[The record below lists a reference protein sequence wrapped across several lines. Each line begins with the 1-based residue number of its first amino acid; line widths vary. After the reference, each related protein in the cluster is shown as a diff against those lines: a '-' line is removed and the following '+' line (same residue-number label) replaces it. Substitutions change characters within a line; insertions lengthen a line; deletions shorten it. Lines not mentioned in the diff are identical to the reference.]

1 MQQDGPSASLT
12 APNGSSQRRLIESV
26 SRAITDKNGNSSLE
40 AHGTG
45 TALGDPIEVGA
56 AVHALC
62 TESTPVQCT
71 SLKSNL
77 GHLEAAAAA
86 AGLSSLIV
94 GSLLAGAIAINAQ
107 LRGLNVHLSSI
118 VSSKPFQMPVEVL
131 PRATYTH
138 RMSRLSSFG
147 FSGTIAHGAFDIHR
161 PAVADKL
168 IISSATSIYRAQYSH
183 EGLRV
188 KHFRR
193 LASFHS
199 SRRDTSKAMP
209 EVQSAMYCR

>member
-1 MQQDGPSASLT
+1 MAQGRHSAIPSRCVHICCQFNEAWIIGGCCCTRTLHGIDACPVYVSQVKPGPSG
-12 APNGSSQRRLIESV
+12 GSSSCSWALVADRGVSVGGSYRYQCAATRVRYYLRLI
-26 SRAITDKNGNSSLE
+26 RIPICSL
-40 AHGTG
+40 H
-45 TALGDPIEVGA
+45 
-56 AVHALC
+56 
-62 TESTPVQCT
+62 
-71 SLKSNL
+71 
-77 GHLEAAAAA
+77 
-86 AGLSSLIV
+86 
-94 GSLLAGAIAINAQ
+94 
-107 LRGLNVHLSSI
+107 RLNVHLSSI